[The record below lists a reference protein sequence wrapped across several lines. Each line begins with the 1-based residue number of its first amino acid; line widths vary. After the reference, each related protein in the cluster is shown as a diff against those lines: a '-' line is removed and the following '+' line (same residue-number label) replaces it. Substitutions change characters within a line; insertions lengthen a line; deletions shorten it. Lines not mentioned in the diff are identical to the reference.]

1 MTDAAVVGRILRE
14 YHQAGIEP
22 SGVRRLTGSVRGA
35 RVTYW
40 FGEPRVPGGPEVLG
54 RPGVPGGSGV
64 PGGPGLVVRAFRTD
78 VPLAGQFRGGRP
90 TAVTDWLRGRAATLD
105 WLEEHAYPAP
115 RVIRTRSG
123 DLVGL
128 AGVWA
133 TLATTYV
140 TGTPLR
146 PGTGQLRLLGE
157 ALGRLHALGAAGGD
171 AAMAAM
177 GRAAWDP
184 EAAVPAALGR
194 LEAVESLTPADWRPL
209 LDQLRAVLLAVQ
221 DRAAALPSS
230 VVHGDPWPG
239 NAVHTAQNQVTL
251 IDWEN
256 AGLGLPLL
264 DLGFCLLECHLDV
277 GLPSNQPSAWHIQP
291 DENRIAGVVAGYS
304 RWRQLQPAE
313 KDLLLEGIR
322 FPAAYVGAIHL
333 EQALLGGVRGR
344 SMDVRL
350 ERLRNRLEVSGAVA
364 ELARRHLGGAR
375 TRYAKRGRR
384 DEEDAGA

>member
-22 SGVRRLTGSVRGA
+22 SGIRRLTGSVRGT
-35 RVTYW
+35 RVSYW
-40 FGEPRVPGGPEVLG
+40 FGEPRAISTPGGPS
-54 RPGVPGGSGV
+54 GVGAPGG

-78 VPLAGQFRGGRP
+78 APLAGQFRGGRP
-90 TAVTDWLRGRAATLD
+90 AAVTDWLRSRAATLD

-146 PGTGQLRLLGE
+146 PGTGQPRLLGE
-157 ALGRLHALGAAGGD
+157 ALGRLHALGETSGRAHLPGAVGAGAAI
-171 AAMAAM
+171 

-184 EAAVPAALGR
+184 ERAIPAALGW
-194 LEAVESLTPADWRPL
+194 LEAVEGLAPAGWRSL
-209 LDQLRAVLLAVQ
+209 LDQLRAVLLAVRQ
-221 DRAAALPSS
+221 RAPALPFS

-239 NAVHTAQNQVTL
+239 NAIHTAQDQVIL
-251 IDWEN
+251 IGWEN

-277 GLPSNQPSAWHIQP
+277 GQPGNRPSAWHIHL
-291 DENRIAGVVAGYS
+291 DEKRIAAIVAGYS

-322 FPAAYVGAIHL
+322 FPAAYVGAIHF
-333 EQALLGGVRGR
+333 EQALMAGARGR

-350 ERLRNRLEVSGAVA
+350 ERLQNRLAVSDAVA
-364 ELARRHLGGAR
+364 DLARRHFG
-375 TRYAKRGRR
+375 
-384 DEEDAGA
+384 

>member
-1 MTDAAVVGRILRE
+1 MVGRILRE

-22 SGVRRLTGSVRGA
+22 SGIRRLTGSVRGA
-35 RVTYW
+35 RVSYW
-40 FGEPRVPGGPEVLG
+40 FGEPRGVGASGGWHGPGGA
-54 RPGVPGGSGV
+54 
-64 PGGPGLVVRAFRTD
+64 GLVVRAFRTD
-78 VPLAGQFRGGRP
+78 VPLAGQFRGGRAA
-90 TAVTDWLRGRAATLD
+90 AVTDWLRSRAAVLD

-123 DLVGL
+123 DVVGL

-157 ALGRLHALGAAGGD
+157 ALGRLHALGEAPGRPPPLGQVLGRPHPLGEAMGRPHPLGAAGRG
-171 AAMAAM
+171 AAM

-184 EAAVPAALGR
+184 ETAIPAVLSR
-194 LEAVESLTPADWRPL
+194 LEAVEGLAPADWRPL
-209 LDQLRAVLLAVQ
+209 LDRFRAVLLAVRQ
-221 DRAAALPSS
+221 RAPALPFS

-239 NAVHTAQNQVTL
+239 NAIHAAQDQIIL
-251 IDWEN
+251 IGWEN

-277 GLPSNQPSAWHIQP
+277 GLPDNQPSAWHIHP
-291 DENRIAGVVAGYS
+291 EEKRIAAIVAGYS

-322 FPAAYVGAIHL
+322 FPAAYVGAIDF
-333 EQALLGGVRGR
+333 EQALLTGVRGT

-350 ERLRNRLEVSGAVA
+350 ERLRNRLAVSDVVA
-364 ELARRHLGGAR
+364 DLARRHFG
-375 TRYAKRGRR
+375 
-384 DEEDAGA
+384 

>member
-1 MTDAAVVGRILRE
+1 LTDAAVVGRILRE
-14 YHQAGIEP
+14 YQQAGIGP
-22 SGVRRLTGSVRGA
+22 SGIRRLTGSVRGD
-35 RVTYW
+35 RVSYW
-40 FGEPRVPGGPEVLG
+40 LAGPRGPGGAGVPGGPGVPG
-54 RPGVPGGSGV
+54 RPGALGG
-64 PGGPGLVVRAFRTD
+64 PDGPGLVVRAFRTD
-78 VPLAGQFRGGRP
+78 LPLAGQFRGGRP
-90 TAVTDWLRGRAATLD
+90 AAVTDWLWSRAATLG

-140 TGTPLR
+140 TGTPLG

-184 EAAVPAALGR
+184 ETAIPAALGR
-194 LEAVESLTPADWRPL
+194 LDAVESLTPAGWRPL
-209 LDQLRAVLLAVQ
+209 LDQLRAVLLAVRL
-221 DRAAALPSS
+221 RAPALPSS

-239 NAVHTAQNQVTL
+239 NAIHTGQDQVIL
-251 IDWEN
+251 IGWEN
-256 AGLGLPLL
+256 AGIGLPLL

-291 DENRIAGVVAGYS
+291 DENRIAAIAAGYS

-313 KDLLLEGIR
+313 KELLMEGIR
-322 FPAAYVGAIHL
+322 FPAAYVGAIDF

-350 ERLRNRLEVSGAVA
+350 ERLRNRLAASGAVA
-364 ELARRHLGGAR
+364 ELARRHLG
-375 TRYAKRGRR
+375 
-384 DEEDAGA
+384 